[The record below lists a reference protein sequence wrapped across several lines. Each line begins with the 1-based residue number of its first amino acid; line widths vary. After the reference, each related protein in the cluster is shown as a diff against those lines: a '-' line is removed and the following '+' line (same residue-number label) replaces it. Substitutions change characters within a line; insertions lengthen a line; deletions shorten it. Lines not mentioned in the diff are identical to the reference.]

1 MGAISTGGDVNV
13 HGGAP
18 FDKGLSTTV
27 FLNNQGVAL
36 VGQTGSNEN
45 DDLYNRNHNAH
56 PQGIAANQTASVG
69 SATVFANNIAVHRIG
84 DARIDGST
92 TFPPGLTADQITA
105 RNNNQ
110 CG

>member
-1 MGAISTGGDVNV
+1 MAAISLAGDTNV

-18 FDKGLSTTV
+18 FDKGLSTNV
-27 FLNNQGVAL
+27 LVNGKGVAL

-45 DDLYNRNHNAH
+45 DDLYNQNRRGH
-56 PQGIAANQTASVG
+56 PQGIAANQTAAAG
-69 SATVFANNIAVHRIG
+69 SSTVFINGLAVHRVG

-92 TFPPGLTADQITA
+92 AGPGSGNA
-105 RNNNQ
+105 N